1 MKRKVLI
8 LDIDGT
14 LTNSQKEITP
24 NTLDALLKIQED
36 GHTIVLASGRPT
48 HGIKKVSDLLQLENY
63 GGYILC
69 FNGARIVNVK
79 TKEVVYQQCFPKECI
94 APLYE
99 YAIANDMGLV
109 TYQDN
114 KVITG
119 TRIDEYM
126 EFEARLNLMEL
137 EKVDDFVDYID
148 FDINKCL
155 FTAKEDVAPVYEK
168 ELAEKYEGILS
179 VYRSESFFV
188 EAMPLGVDKAASLDR
203 LFDIIGVDKTD
214 TVACGDG
221 FNDMS
226 MIAYAGVGVAMANA
240 KDEVKAV
247 ADVVTKRTNDEDG
260 LLEVIEAYFA

>member
-1 MKRKVLI
+1 MKTKVLI

-14 LTNSQKEITP
+14 LTNTQKEITP
-24 NTLDALLKIQED
+24 KTLDALIKLQEK
-36 GHTIVLASGRPT
+36 GHIIVLASGRPT
-48 HGIKKVSDLLQLENY
+48 HGIKKVSDLLQLEKF

-79 TKEVVYQQCFPKECI
+79 TKKVVYQQCFPKDCI

-99 YAIANDMGLV
+99 YAVAHDMGLV
-109 TYQDN
+109 TYKDN

-137 EKVDDFVDYID
+137 EKVEDFVSYVN

-155 FTAKEDVAPVYEK
+155 FTAKEDVAPQYEK
-168 ELAEKYEGILS
+168 ELAAKYDGVLS

-203 LFDIIGVDKTD
+203 LFDIIGVDKAD

-226 MIAYAGVGVAMANA
+226 MIEYAGVGVAMANA

-247 ADVVTKRTNDEDG
+247 ADMVTQKTNDEDG
-260 LLEVIEAYFA
+260 LLEVVEKYFS